1 MPLSFVYF
9 FTLTLS
15 IFSLG
20 SRQQLLQRLREEN
33 AQEQAEQTQ
42 VTIFLLLQMTHSL
55 FHFLCNS
62 EFKQPQGNASKIRDS
77 PHIF

>member
-1 MPLSFVYF
+1 MPLSFVCF

-42 VTIFLLLQMTHSL
+42 VTIMIYSIFFFFIVTSD
-55 FHFLCNS
+55 
-62 EFKQPQGNASKIRDS
+62 KQLVSFSVQLRI
-77 PHIF
+77 

>member
-1 MPLSFVYF
+1 MPLSFVCF

-42 VTIFLLLQMTHSL
+42 VIIMIYSMFFFFIVTSD
-55 FHFLCNS
+55 
-62 EFKQPQGNASKIRDS
+62 KQLVSFSVQLRI
-77 PHIF
+77 

>member
-1 MPLSFVYF
+1 MPLSFVCF

-33 AQEQAEQTQ
+33 AQEQAEKTQ
-42 VTIFLLLQMTHSL
+42 VTIMIYSMFFFFIVTSD
-55 FHFLCNS
+55 
-62 EFKQPQGNASKIRDS
+62 KQLVSFSVQLRI
-77 PHIF
+77 

>member
-1 MPLSFVYF
+1 MPLSFVCF

-42 VTIFLLLQMTHSL
+42 VTIMIYSMFFFFIVTSD
-55 FHFLCNS
+55 
-62 EFKQPQGNASKIRDS
+62 KQLVSFSVQLRI
-77 PHIF
+77 